1 MRFLAF
7 ITELFALFAQPFLAD
22 DEASYRHRA

>member
-1 MRFLAF
+1 MRFIAF

-22 DEASYRHRA
+22 DEASYVRR